1 MPFHTQPFVMIAI
14 EFVSLLRLPLTLVV
28 AFALCPFP
36 SAAQISIPVQ
46 SDMPDMKAI
55 ADGNFL
61 VTLDGGKLMNVEVKE
76 GKATCVKSSDPQMKG
91 MQGFIRNLQSGVF
104 LIRFEN
110 QQAVKS
116 QFWIFRKDGTAGVR
130 ELPDMGELQS
140 AVPVKGDSLTPPKK
154 IQ

>member
-1 MPFHTQPFVMIAI
+1 MPFHTQPFVMTVI
-14 EFVSLLRLPLTLVV
+14 ESFRFLRLSLTLAI
-28 AFALCPFP
+28 AFALCPFL
-36 SAAQISIPVQ
+36 SAAQIGIPVQ

-76 GKATCVKSSDPQMKG
+76 GKATCVKSTDPQMKG

-154 IQ
+154 TQ